1 MQFRECPK
9 CKVQKTLESFAKNK
23 RKPSGYNS
31 WCKQCTNQWAKD
43 NQEIRS
49 QKVKAYYEANKE
61 EILEYKKNWHYL
73 KRYNLTLE
81 ELLTMKVEQN
91 SRCKICGKH
100 ESETPRKSLCVDH
113 DHTTGKVRGLLC
125 ESCNQGLGLFYDNPD
140 NLKNALEYLLSQT

>member
-9 CKVQKTLESFAKNK
+9 CKVQKSMDNFAKNK

-31 WCKQCTNQWAKD
+31 WCKACTNQWAKD
-43 NQEIRS
+43 NKEVRS
-49 QKVKAYYEANKE
+49 EKIKAYYEANKE

-113 DHTTGKVRGLLC
+113 NHTTGKVRGLLC

-140 NLKNALEYLLSQT
+140 NLKNALEYLLSQA